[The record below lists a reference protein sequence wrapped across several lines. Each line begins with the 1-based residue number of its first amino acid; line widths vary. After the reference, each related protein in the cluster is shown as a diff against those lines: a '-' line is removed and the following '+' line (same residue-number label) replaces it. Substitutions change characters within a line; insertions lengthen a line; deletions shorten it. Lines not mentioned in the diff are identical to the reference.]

1 MSQGGQPTPLTPE
14 LLLRIYAAGIFPMAE
29 DADDP
34 ALHWIDP
41 EHRGILPLD
50 GFHVSRRLQK
60 KIRRGPFD
68 VRTDTAFEATV
79 AACAEPRLDRPTT
92 WINGEIRRLAGRLF
106 EMGHAHSVECWHG
119 GCLVGG
125 LYGISLGGAFFGE
138 SMFSR
143 ATDAS
148 KVALCHLVARLR
160 RGGYALLDTQFL
172 TEYLAQFGAIEIPRA
187 EYHDRLAAALA
198 MTAEFYR
205 GPLEAGDLAFRQSF
219 TQTS

>member
-1 MSQGGQPTPLTPE
+1 
-14 LLLRIYAAGIFPMAE
+14 
-29 DADDP
+29 
-34 ALHWIDP
+34 
-41 EHRGILPLD
+41 
-50 GFHVSRRLQK
+50 
-60 KIRRGPFD
+60 
-68 VRTDTAFEATV
+68 
-79 AACAEPRLDRPTT
+79 
-92 WINGEIRRLAGRLF
+92 
-106 EMGHAHSVECWHG
+106 
-119 GCLVGG
+119 
-125 LYGISLGGAFFGE
+125 
-138 SMFSR
+138 MFSR

-172 TEYLAQFGAIEIPRA
+172 TEHLAQFGAIEIPRA